1 MDKRTRIL
9 CEIMKLDY
17 NVDLTKHQ
25 LRKVTF
31 DLVNGL
37 TLIATSQ
44 SDQVRVRRS
53 VDIELL
59 AYLLY
64 NVMGVMDLMELVQRL
79 RLETLPLMLHFD
91 KFETSDF
98 VLLPNQYA
106 VLSMDRQLRMGN
118 CLKAKLIPFLPSQLA
133 N

>member
-1 MDKRTRIL
+1 
-9 CEIMKLDY
+9 MKLEY
-17 NVDLTKHQ
+17 SVDLTKHQ

-37 TLIATSQ
+37 TLIATAQ
-44 SDQVRVRRS
+44 SDQVNIRRS
-53 VDIELL
+53 IDIELL

-118 CLKAKLIPFLPSQLA
+118 CLNAKLIPFLPSQMA